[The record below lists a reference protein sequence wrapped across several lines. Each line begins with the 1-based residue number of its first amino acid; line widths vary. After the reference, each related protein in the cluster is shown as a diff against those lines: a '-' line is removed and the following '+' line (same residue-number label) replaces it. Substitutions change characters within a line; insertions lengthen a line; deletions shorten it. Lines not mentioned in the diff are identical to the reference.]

1 MRKLSIEFT
10 GALSLTAIDN
20 FYSNVREA
28 IRTKYS
34 DTLNINYLADF
45 FGRSPNSVE
54 EERDRAYEELEKEA
68 TLCLLSYMES
78 IFRTDFILRCELKK
92 KDKLAI
98 LFRKTYS
105 PTKRKYQYGFKDVVI
120 KGWKEVHPDKVD
132 AFNHIL
138 EMMEFRN
145 WLAHGRYWVFKDNPN
160 KYTYTAVHSAIEAFE
175 NTFNGQIQKPSRIGM
190 PIH

>member
-10 GALSLTAIDN
+10 GALSLPVIDEY
-20 FYSNVREA
+20 YSNVRES

-34 DTLNINYLADF
+34 DVLNVNYLSDF
-45 FGRSPNSVE
+45 FGRSLCSVE
-54 EERDRAYEELEKEA
+54 EERDKAYDELEKEA

-78 IFRTDFILRCELKK
+78 IFRTDFIMRCELKK
-92 KDKLAI
+92 KDMLAL

-105 PTKRKYQYGFKDVVI
+105 PAKRKYQYGFKDVVI
-120 KGWKEVHPDKVD
+120 SGWKEVHPDKTD

-160 KYTYTAVHSAIEAFE
+160 KYTYAAVHGVIEAFE
-175 NTFNGQIQKPSRIGM
+175 NAFNGQIQRPSMIGM
-190 PIH
+190 PLP